1 MSRRRSRERPATT
14 AEQQQIE
21 RLAELA
27 RSALD
32 APPEQR
38 ADAVRRMSRQ
48 ADRLRDPGN
57 LANVPTRELLA
68 AIREQYPDDL
78 EGVTTP

>member
-1 MSRRRSRERPATT
+1 MSRRRERPATA

-21 RLAELA
+21 RLAALA
-27 RSALD
+27 RAALD

-57 LANVPTRELLA
+57 LAHVPTRELLD
-68 AIREQYPDDL
+68 AIREQYPDA
-78 EGVTTP
+78 GHGSRR